1 MKRFFIISLIMCSL
15 FLSACENKSI
25 GIIGG
30 SDGPT
35 AIFVGEENGNT
46 DTVKKP
52 IRMIKVDGQLYY
64 DSGKV
69 SENTP
74 RCGTMDGALK
84 QVGAQHEIPK
94 NDNECNFEGAEGY
107 QHATSITKEVPID
120 GKWVIFKLFDD
131 PELDMDIFKYC
142 FYIKGHLP
150 NAEKDSELV
159 VLTEDINYAFDDFS
173 RIALQSKAE
182 INEDENVYLS
192 TFCIYEDVDKWGI
205 TLSAKDI
212 TNKGLTILC
221 EQFGGSPTG
230 ELQTGEAF
238 SLEYSDNGDWKP
250 VPTNPLID
258 YAWHQVAY
266 MVKKNDVTEFKVEW
280 EWLYGE
286 LKSGYYKLKK
296 EFTDFRATGDFGTE
310 MYELY
315 FTVE

>member
-15 FLSACENKSI
+15 FLSACENVSI

-35 AIFVGEENGNT
+35 RIIVTNENG

-52 IRMIKVDGQLYY
+52 IRMIKIDGKLYY
-64 DSGKV
+64 DTGKV
-69 SENTP
+69 SDMTP
-74 RCGTMDGALK
+74 RCGTMDGNLK
-84 QVGAQHEIPK
+84 QVGAEHEIPK

-107 QHATSITKEVPID
+107 QNATSITKEIPID

-131 PELDMDIFKYC
+131 PELDMDVFKYC

-150 NAEKDSELV
+150 NAAKDSELV
-159 VLTEDINYAFDDFS
+159 VLTDNINYSFEDHKALFS
-173 RIALQSKAE
+173 SQHNPNTDGKI
-182 INEDENVYLS
+182 YHS
-192 TFCIYEDVDKWGI
+192 TFRSYGDNDKWGI
-205 TLSAKDI
+205 SLSAKDI

-238 SLEYSDNGDWKP
+238 SLEYSDNGEWKP
-250 VPTNPLID
+250 LNTNPLID

-266 MVKKNDVTEFKVEW
+266 MVKKNDITEFKVDW
-280 EWLYGE
+280 KWLYGE
-286 LKSGYYKLKK
+286 LEPGYYKLKK
-296 EFTDFRATGDFGTE
+296 EFTDFRATGDYDTE